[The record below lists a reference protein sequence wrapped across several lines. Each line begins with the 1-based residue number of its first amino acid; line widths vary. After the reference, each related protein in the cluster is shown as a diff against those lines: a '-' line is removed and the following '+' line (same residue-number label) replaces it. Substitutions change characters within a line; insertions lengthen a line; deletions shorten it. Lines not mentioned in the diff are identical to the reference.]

1 MDTYKDYCILKEKIK
16 ELKIFDIAESKSD
29 IFTIKVKPEIARLLS
44 ESDIDNRCNKL
55 WYYLSSYY
63 NAYHLEDKLA
73 KVSLQIESLRKEA
86 KTKTTYYSI
95 ISHLKNYYE
104 H

>member
-1 MDTYKDYCILKEKIK
+1 MDTYKDYCILKEKVK
-16 ELKIFDIAESKSD
+16 ELKIFDITESESD
-29 IFTIKVKPEIARLLS
+29 IFTIKVKPDIAHLLS
-44 ESDIDNRCNKL
+44 NIEIDNRCNKL
-55 WYYLSSYY
+55 WCYLSNYY
-63 NAYHLEDKLA
+63 NTYHLEDKLS